1 MITDP
6 THADEQVF
14 ADSDQA
20 NTAEEFEPL
29 RLRLHIPQS
38 DVSAENPSAWARRT
52 IRRYMLIM
60 GNEGPRVK
68 LDQSVYLVNV
78 DWDVQLLE
86 LALVADIRGVVEVGV
101 NVLPDTDT
109 LCVQRDGFEMDAMAW
124 EGWDALKSVTYSVKG
139 SEDKKSRT
147 DRISKLLT
155 ERRLLGADVVAANG
169 KLRTLQSTAPHPH
182 GETSEMTFGSTAE
195 INNQIAVIKAIED
208 AIVGK
213 TKAIAEQIA
222 KLNET
227 LTAPE
232 DSGWQVQLPELI
244 AELTELND
252 PISKEYYDANYSP
265 LSFLTLKSGP
275 GISDDEGV
283 IAPVKGK
290 TKAKA

>member
-14 ADSDQA
+14 ADQA
-20 NTAEEFEPL
+20 NTAEEYEPL
-29 RLRLHIPQS
+29 RVRLHIPQS

-60 GNEGPRVK
+60 GSEGPRVK

-139 SEDKKSRT
+139 SDDKKSRT
-147 DRISKLLT
+147 DRVSRLLT
-155 ERRLLGADVVAANG
+155 ERRLLGADLVAANG
-169 KLRTLQSTAPHPH
+169 RLRTLKNTSPQPH
-182 GETSEMTFGSTAE
+182 GETSEMTFGSTVE
-195 INNQIAVIKAIED
+195 INSQMDVIKAIED
-208 AIVGK
+208 SIAGK

-227 LTAPE
+227 LTTPE
-232 DSGWQVQLPELI
+232 DSGWQVQLPDLI

-252 PISKEYYDANYSP
+252 PISKEHYDANYSP
-265 LSFLTLKSGP
+265 LSFLTLKSEP
-275 GISDDEGV
+275 GISDDEWV